1 MPRVEDKKNN
11 VYKGPWTEEEDEL
24 LRSLLAASSGL
35 PKNKLWVEIG
45 QAMKQRN
52 GKQCRERWLNHLS
65 PHIRKGAWSDEEE
78 RILKE
83 SHAQLG
89 NRWAEI
95 AKLLPGRSDNNIKNH
110 WNSALRREGLRSRK
124 PLNKG
129 TPRIDRKHPIDP
141 SAVRLAEQPGRFKQ
155 ARRTARGGSS
165 ASRSNGRPSLSTQS
179 YADHGNSSSGS
190 GDSDSE
196 NSWTSLSPGSM
207 TSPRKRKHAGAC
219 ASDDGSSAAGG
230 GYDFGGMTPLSERVN
245 KLSVHSPTAS
255 RSTVGVEPVLT
266 AESDV
271 ELLEASVQST
281 RNQINYLTL
290 GKMLGYSHEILLPS
304 ARALSLRLE
313 PTSFAGIQHSRAA
326 GSTPDLAKRSTSG
339 PPDLGVDVPAN
350 GGSCSPVTTG
360 ITMVKE
366 SAKAFGT
373 ATPPRLVTSPYAAPV
388 RQAGVSSWS
397 PGSLRTLPAPVFA
410 DEEKSINTLTPG
422 DMAVAMYNDLDTCP
436 EEEIFSPESLSWE
449 KAAVASEAT
458 EALWFSTSTST
469 STSTAKCAAAEM
481 LSDETVAGASEPAPA
496 PAAMSEATGSTA

>member
-11 VYKGPWTEEEDEL
+11 VYKGPWTEEEDAL

-83 SHAQLG
+83 SHARLG

-155 ARRTARGGSS
+155 ARRTARAGAS
-165 ASRSNGRPSLSTQS
+165 ASSSRPSPKTKSKP
-179 YADHGNSSSGS
+179 DRGSGT

-196 NSWTSLSPGSM
+196 NSWTSQSPGSI
-207 TSPRKRKHAGAC
+207 TSPRKRKHGAC
-219 ASDDGSSAAGG
+219 ASDDRMNA
-230 GYDFGGMTPLSERVN
+230 DLGMTPLSERVN
-245 KLSVHSPTAS
+245 KLSVHSPTVSQSSAG
-255 RSTVGVEPVLT
+255 TEPVLT

-290 GKMLGYSHEILLPS
+290 GKMLGYSHDILKPS

-313 PTSFAGIQHSRAA
+313 PASFEGIQTTITTSNSAKHNFSDHSDDM
-326 GSTPDLAKRSTSG
+326 STR
-339 PPDLGVDVPAN
+339 
-350 GGSCSPVTTG
+350 GSCSPVTSG
-360 ITMVKE
+360 ITMVKD
-366 SAKAFGT
+366 SGKVFD
-373 ATPPRLVTSPYAAPV
+373 TPPRLVTSPYAAPT
-388 RQAGVSSWS
+388 RQGNASSWS
-397 PGSLRTLPAPVFA
+397 PGGLRTLPAPVFA
-410 DEEKSINTLTPG
+410 DEE
-422 DMAVAMYNDLDTCP
+422 
-436 EEEIFSPESLSWE
+436 
-449 KAAVASEAT
+449 
-458 EALWFSTSTST
+458 
-469 STSTAKCAAAEM
+469 
-481 LSDETVAGASEPAPA
+481 
-496 PAAMSEATGSTA
+496 

>member
-83 SHAQLG
+83 SHARLG

-155 ARRTARGGSS
+155 ARRTARTPARASS
-165 ASRSNGRPSLSTQS
+165 SRPSRKTKSDP
-179 YADHGNSSSGS
+179 DHGSGSSSGS

-196 NSWTSLSPGSM
+196 NSWNSQSPGNT
-207 TSPRKRKHAGAC
+207 TSPRKRKHGAC
-219 ASDDGSSAAGG
+219 ASDDRMTA
-230 GYDFGGMTPLSERVN
+230 DLGGMTPLSERVN
-245 KLSVHSPTAS
+245 KMSVHSPTVTQSSAG
-255 RSTVGVEPVLT
+255 TEPVLT

-290 GKMLGYSHEILLPS
+290 GKMLGYSHDILKPS

-313 PTSFAGIQHSRAA
+313 PTSFEGIQTTIASSISAKQNLVDQSVDPSSR
-326 GSTPDLAKRSTSG
+326 
-339 PPDLGVDVPAN
+339 
-350 GGSCSPVTTG
+350 GGCSPVTSG
-360 ITMVKE
+360 ITMVKD
-366 SAKAFGT
+366 SGKAFD
-373 ATPPRLVTSPYAAPV
+373 TPPRLVTSPYAAPM
-388 RQAGVSSWS
+388 RQGNASAWS
-397 PGSLRTLPAPVFA
+397 PGALRALPAPVFA
-410 DEEKSINTLTPG
+410 DEEKAINTLTPG
-422 DMAVAMYNDLDTCP
+422 DMAVALYNDLDTCP
-436 EEEIFSPESLSWE
+436 EEDIFSPGSWE

-458 EALWFSTSTST
+458 EALWFSTST
-469 STSTAKCAAAEM
+469 AAREPAV
-481 LSDETVAGASEPAPA
+481 ETGGEAPATNEVQNRRGVVAGA
-496 PAAMSEATGSTA
+496 

>member
-45 QAMKQRN
+45 QAMRQRN

-65 PHIRKGAWSDEEE
+65 PNVRKGAWSEEEE

-83 SHAQLG
+83 SHERLG

-155 ARRTARGGSS
+155 ARRAAGPGAI
-165 ASRSNGRPSLSTQS
+165 ASRSRPSQKTKSNPDRGS
-179 YADHGNSSSGS
+179 SRSSSSSNGS

-196 NSWTSLSPGSM
+196 NSWTSQSPGSL
-207 TSPRKRKHAGAC
+207 TSPPKRKHDGLC
-219 ASDDGSSAAGG
+219 ASDDRMTTGR
-230 GYDFGGMTPLSERVN
+230 YDLYEMTPLSERVN
-245 KLSVHSPTAS
+245 KLSVHSPTVS
-255 RSTVGVEPVLT
+255 QSSVGVEPVLT
-266 AESDV
+266 SDSDV

-290 GKMLGYSHEILLPS
+290 GKMLGYSHDILKPS

-313 PTSFAGIQHSRAA
+313 PASFEGIHTAITPSDSTKQSVPDQTVDTSAC
-326 GSTPDLAKRSTSG
+326 
-339 PPDLGVDVPAN
+339 
-350 GGSCSPVTTG
+350 GGCSPVTSG
-360 ITMVKE
+360 ITMVKDIG
-366 SAKAFGT
+366 KAFD
-373 ATPPRLVTSPYAAPV
+373 TPPRLVTSPYAAPL
-388 RQAGVSSWS
+388 RGNTWS

-410 DEEKSINTLTPG
+410 DEEKTINTLSPG
-422 DMAVAMYNDLDTCP
+422 DMAVAMYNDLDTCA
-436 EEEIFSPESLSWE
+436 EEESFSPGSWE

-458 EALWFSTSTST
+458 EALWFSTSTVAREPVVEVSD
-469 STSTAKCAAAEM
+469 AAPA
-481 LSDETVAGASEPAPA
+481 THAAVVAGA
-496 PAAMSEATGSTA
+496 

>member
-11 VYKGPWTEEEDEL
+11 VYKGPWTEEEDGL

-83 SHAQLG
+83 SHARLG

-155 ARRTARGGSS
+155 ARRKGAS
-165 ASRSNGRPSLSTQS
+165 ASSSRPSLKTKSNP
-179 YADHGNSSSGS
+179 DHGSGSSSGS

-196 NSWTSLSPGSM
+196 NSWTSQSPGSI
-207 TSPRKRKHAGAC
+207 TSPRKRKHNAC
-219 ASDDGSSAAGG
+219 ASDDRMTADLGG
-230 GYDFGGMTPLSERVN
+230 LTPLSERVN
-245 KLSVHSPTAS
+245 KLSVHSPTATQS
-255 RSTVGVEPVLT
+255 SAGMEPVLT

-290 GKMLGYSHEILLPS
+290 GKMLGYSHDILKPS

-313 PTSFAGIQHSRAA
+313 PASFEGIQTTIAA
-326 GSTPDLAKRSTSG
+326 STLAKQSHPDKTVDTSTR
-339 PPDLGVDVPAN
+339 
-350 GGSCSPVTTG
+350 GGCSPVTSG
-360 ITMVKE
+360 ITMVKDTG
-366 SAKAFGT
+366 KAFD
-373 ATPPRLVTSPYAAPV
+373 TPPRLVTSPYAASM
-388 RQAGVSSWS
+388 RQVNASAWS
-397 PGSLRTLPAPVFA
+397 PGALRTLPAPVFA
-410 DEEKSINTLTPG
+410 DEE
-422 DMAVAMYNDLDTCP
+422 
-436 EEEIFSPESLSWE
+436 
-449 KAAVASEAT
+449 
-458 EALWFSTSTST
+458 
-469 STSTAKCAAAEM
+469 
-481 LSDETVAGASEPAPA
+481 
-496 PAAMSEATGSTA
+496 

>member
-11 VYKGPWTEEEDEL
+11 VYKGPWTEEEDEM

-45 QAMKQRN
+45 QAMRQRN

-65 PHIRKGAWSDEEE
+65 PNVRKGAWSEEEE

-83 SHAQLG
+83 SHERLG

-155 ARRTARGGSS
+155 ARRAAGPGDS
-165 ASRSNGRPSLSTQS
+165 ASRSRPSQKTKFNP
-179 YADHGNSSSGS
+179 DRGSSRSRSSRSSSSSSGSGSGS

-196 NSWTSLSPGSM
+196 NSWTSQSPGSV
-207 TSPRKRKHAGAC
+207 TSPRKRKHDEC
-219 ASDDGSSAAGG
+219 ASDDRMAAG
-230 GYDFGGMTPLSERVN
+230 YDLYEMTPLSERVN
-245 KLSVHSPTAS
+245 KLSVHSPTVS
-255 RSTVGVEPVLT
+255 QFSVGVEPVLT
-266 AESDV
+266 SYSDV

-290 GKMLGYSHEILLPS
+290 GKMLGYSHDILKPS

-313 PTSFAGIQHSRAA
+313 PASFEGIRTAVTISDSAKQSVQDQTVNTSAY
-326 GSTPDLAKRSTSG
+326 
-339 PPDLGVDVPAN
+339 
-350 GGSCSPVTTG
+350 GGCSPVTSG
-360 ITMVKE
+360 ITMVKD
-366 SAKAFGT
+366 SGKAFD
-373 ATPPRLVTSPYAAPV
+373 TPPRLVTSPYAAPL
-388 RQAGVSSWS
+388 RGNAWS

-410 DEEKSINTLTPG
+410 DEE
-422 DMAVAMYNDLDTCP
+422 
-436 EEEIFSPESLSWE
+436 
-449 KAAVASEAT
+449 
-458 EALWFSTSTST
+458 
-469 STSTAKCAAAEM
+469 
-481 LSDETVAGASEPAPA
+481 
-496 PAAMSEATGSTA
+496 